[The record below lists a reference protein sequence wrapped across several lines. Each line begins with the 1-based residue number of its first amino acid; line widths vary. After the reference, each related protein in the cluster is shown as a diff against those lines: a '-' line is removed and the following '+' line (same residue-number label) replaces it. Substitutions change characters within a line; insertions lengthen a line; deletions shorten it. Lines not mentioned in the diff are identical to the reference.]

1 MTTEKIIEDL
11 EKMEGIN
18 FSHYSAPKLCTKNA
32 RERLTALQTI
42 VLGQAQDIHDL
53 QMQTS
58 AQAAIIER
66 LKKEAQK

>member
-11 EKMEGIN
+11 KKMEGIN

-32 RERLTALQTI
+32 RERLKYLEAV

-53 QMQTS
+53 QMQAS

-66 LKKEAQK
+66 LKLK